1 MVAVIV
7 LPLCLLDQRHLAF
20 TSTLSILANIYVIG
34 LLVFYAAASGSGQAA
49 DVAEVQP
56 LCVFGITRGVA
67 TQFSLIMYSLLFH
80 ITTLPMYRELENRS
94 VKKFGKCLV
103 VALFCTFFILASVM
117 ISGYVAF
124 GPTVNSNVLNNL
136 PVDLSSSVARIAM
149 VICILGIFPIFTK
162 AMLVPVA
169 PPKIVDESATNGETP
184 LLQCDSRKDFQ
195 LSRLETTMR
204 SGVIVLA
211 VTICSLWVREL
222 GPLNAIIG
230 GMQVVSYV
238 GVLPGVCGLFL
249 LDRTSTIWRAA
260 MLGLVLFA
268 VVACLVAFLNTENR
282 MPELVQTCLWA
293 WHN

>member
-56 LCVFGITRGVA
+56 LCIFGMARGVA

-80 ITTLPMYRELENRS
+80 ITILPMYRELENRS

-124 GPTVNSNVLNNL
+124 GPTVNSNVLSNL

-169 PPKIVDESATNGETP
+169 PPSGSLPSGSLEGP
-184 LLQCDSRKDFQ
+184 LLQCDSGKDFQ